1 MSATYLLRGFDQ
13 TTGTFITWYAKEID
27 DPPPNEGI
35 TDIIVIGIVASDD
48 PGVLLAYVDEQ
59 PRRRPTSWE
68 RILSV

>member
-35 TDIIVIGIVASDD
+35 TDIIVIGIV
-48 PGVLLAYVDEQ
+48 DEQ